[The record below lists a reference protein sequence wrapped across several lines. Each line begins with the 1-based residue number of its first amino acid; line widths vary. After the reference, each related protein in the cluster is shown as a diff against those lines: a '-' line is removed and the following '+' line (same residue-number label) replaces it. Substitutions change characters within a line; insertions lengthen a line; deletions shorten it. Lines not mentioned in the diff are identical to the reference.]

1 MIQLYLLGT
10 FIVLSV
16 VWAVIWLYV
25 IRNVSRTAPEPA
37 VDRGTAKWR
46 GRVIFPLG
54 AILLILFAVSIYFR
68 PYPGARA
75 NTIGEPTVTINVES
89 LQWAW
94 IVDAKEIPSKT
105 VVEFAVTSRDVNHG
119 FAIYD
124 PDGTLLTQVQAMP
137 GYTNKLIWKF
147 DKPGEYTVRCL
158 EFCGIGHHTMLAKL
172 TVV

>member
-1 MIQLYLLGT
+1 MIQSYLLGT
-10 FIVLSV
+10 LIVLGV
-16 VWAVIWLYV
+16 VWAAVWLYV
-25 IRNVSRTAPEPA
+25 VRNIPRTAPEPV
-37 VDRGTAKWR
+37 VDQGTAR
-46 GRVIFPLG
+46 LRERLIFPLG
-54 AILLILFAVSIYFR
+54 ATLLILFAASIYFR

-75 NTIGEPTVTINVES
+75 RTIGDPTVTINVEA

-94 IVDAKEIPSKT
+94 IVDAKEIPSNT

-124 PDGTLLTQVQAMP
+124 PDGELVTQVQAMP

-147 DKPGEYTVRCL
+147 DKPGKYTVRCL
-158 EFCGIGHHTMLAKL
+158 EYCGIGHHTMLAEL